1 MGLGLHGGGAGA
13 ARFFAKHGW
22 RVTITD
28 LKPKKELRESLRALA
43 PFENIR
49 YMLGRHRRSDFL
61 ATDLIVKGAGIP
73 WNDPLLQRA
82 RKKNIPVESDVGI
95 FFELCP
101 APIIGVTGS
110 KGKSTVA
117 TLISLLLRKK
127 YQNIF
132 LAGNI
137 RKSVLDILPSV
148 TKKSLVVLELS
159 SWQLEDLA
167 RHSPSHLL
175 NFYQFLGLSK
185 KTGVPPSFWKS
196 GELFK
201 RWEGKKS
208 PHVAV
213 ITNILREH
221 LNKYK
226 NFAAYARAKAFIFRF
241 QQKNDWLVMP
251 KQDARVRNLAKYA
264 PSRILLFSKPPFPIT
279 NPHLAGAHNNANVA
293 AALTVAKL
301 YGVSQAHQRAAI
313 RAFRGLEGRLE
324 FMAKKRGVL
333 YYNDTT
339 ATMPDAAVA
348 ALRTLR
354 PRTRGNIILIAG
366 GSDKKLDFTELAKEI
381 IKNVETAIWLPGDAT
396 VNLKSAI
403 LNLKSRRPLKQ
414 HDVRT
419 MKEAVAKAA
428 KVAKAGDIVLLSP
441 GAASF
446 GLFRHEFERGEEFIK
461 WVKKMKN

>member
-13 ARFFAKHGW
+13 ARFFAKAGW
-22 RVTITD
+22 RVTVTD
-28 LKPKKELRESLRALA
+28 LKQKKELRESLAALRLYK
-43 PFENIR
+43 NIR
-49 YMLGRHRRSDFL
+49 YVLGRHRKQDFL
-61 ATDLIVKGAGIP
+61 EAVLIIKGAGIP
-73 WNDPLLQRA
+73 WSDPFLKLA

-117 TLISLLLRKK
+117 ALTASFLRKK
-127 YQNIF
+127 YKSVF

-137 RKSVLDILPSV
+137 GTSVLDILSRV

-167 RHSPSHLL
+167 QH
-175 NFYQFLGLSK
+175 
-185 KTGVPPSFWKS
+185 
-196 GELFK
+196 
-201 RWEGKKS
+201 KKS

-226 NFAAYARAKAFIFRF
+226 NFVAYTQAKSLIFRF
-241 QQKNDWLVMP
+241 QKKDDRLVIP
-251 KQDARVRNLAKYA
+251 KRDARIRRLTKHAS
-264 PSRILLFSKPPFPIT
+264 SRTFCFSKPPFSIA
-279 NPHLAGAHNNANVA
+279 NPHLAGTHNGANVA
-293 AALTVAKL
+293 AASAVAKI
-301 YGVSQAHQRAAI
+301 YGVSLPQQRAAI

-324 FMAKKRGVL
+324 FVAKKRGVA

-339 ATMPDAAVA
+339 ATMPDAAIA

-354 PRTRGNIILIAG
+354 SQTNGNIILIAG
-366 GSDKKLDFTELAKEI
+366 GTDKKLDFRDFSKEI
-381 IKNVETAIWLPGDAT
+381 VKSVYAVAWLPGNAT
-396 VNLKSAI
+396 VNLKSKI
-403 LNLKSRRPLKQ
+403 IRLKSRKQ
-414 HDVRT
+414 IQQYDART
-419 MKEAVAKAA
+419 MQEAVGKAA
-428 KVAKAGDIVLLSP
+428 QFAHAGDIVLLSP

-446 GLFRHEFERGEEFIK
+446 GLFRHEFERGEEFVK
-461 WVKKMKN
+461 WVKKL